1 MVAERAL
8 ELAAA
13 EGHWVILQV
22 GKILKIAIASLSNF
36 ILSPSLSPLPL
47 CFSPSRTFILLPD
60 G

>member
-22 GKILKIAIASLSNF
+22 GKNFTKIAIASLS
-36 ILSPSLSPLPL
+36 PSLSPLFLPL
-47 CFSPSRTFILLPD
+47 
-60 G
+60 